1 MKRFKFSLDSVL
13 LVKEKAL
20 EDENIKLS
28 IIKKTLENQK
38 ECLQK
43 TIENLFKYQDMPT
56 INFNPMIIGNQI
68 AYINRLK
75 EQIETQKNII
85 KETEKKV
92 ENQQKKVQQAY
103 IEVKSLEKLEEKKK
117 KEYKKEISKKE
128 NKILDDIV
136 NSRRQFYKKA

>member
-1 MKRFKFSLDSVL
+1 M